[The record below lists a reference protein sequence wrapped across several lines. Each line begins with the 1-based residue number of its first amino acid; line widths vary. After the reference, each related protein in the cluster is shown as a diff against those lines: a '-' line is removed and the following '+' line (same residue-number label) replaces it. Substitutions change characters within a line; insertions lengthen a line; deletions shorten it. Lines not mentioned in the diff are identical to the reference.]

1 MIMILSVFISLDES
15 SADTVFNLFICWFS
29 KSVHILTRMM
39 KDCQGQEN
47 CS

>member
-1 MIMILSVFISLDES
+1 MIMILSVFIFLDES
-15 SADTVFNLFICWFS
+15 SADTVFILLIFWFNE
-29 KSVHILTRMM
+29 SVHILTRMK